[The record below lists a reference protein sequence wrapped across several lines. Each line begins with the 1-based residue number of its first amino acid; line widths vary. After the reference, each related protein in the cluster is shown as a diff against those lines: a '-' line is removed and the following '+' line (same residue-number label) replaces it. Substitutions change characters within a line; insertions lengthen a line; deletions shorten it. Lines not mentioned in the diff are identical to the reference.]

1 MKRNRQWSAVLPL
14 GLVLALTACMPE
26 VGSEGQPS
34 TSTPSV
40 EATSVSASRSET
52 DEPAGELMLY
62 PEEFTVY
69 KMYLDVIGG
78 RPRLA
83 DAGTIEATVESIQ
96 RAEVCPYQDEE
107 TCRIEPYPCDWGVVR
122 IDKIISYTP
131 YAETSLVS
139 EEEGQAQSELPQRQ
153 TSPEYQGPESQPAKQ
168 KTEPLDEGQAVEAL
182 FLLTTRPTKVRY
194 VPAGTSEGIESMEY
208 TEPGAGD
215 TVAHPVEPGKAVFI
229 PIPRDGQ
236 YYVFTTKV
244 GDYAVPIETI
254 LPGLEAG
261 ASFRAKI
268 RYDSILFVEEYELMP

>member
-1 MKRNRQWSAVLPL
+1 
-14 GLVLALTACMPE
+14 MPE
-26 VGSEGQPS
+26 VGSKEP
-34 TSTPSV
+34 TSI
-40 EATSVSASRSET
+40 ALTSIEVTQVLTSGSNT
-52 DEPAGELMLY
+52 DEPAGELMVY
-62 PEEFTVY
+62 AAEFTTY
-69 KMYLDVIGG
+69 MMYLEVIGA
-78 RPRLA
+78 RPRQA
-83 DAGTIEATVESIQ
+83 DAGTIEATVESLQ

-107 TCRIEPYPCDWGVVR
+107 TCRIDPYPCDWGVVR

-131 YAETSLVS
+131 YAETSLAS

-254 LPGLEAG
+254 LPGLEVG
-261 ASFRAKI
+261 SRFRAKI
-268 RYDSILFVEEYELMP
+268 RYDGILYVEEYELVP